1 MKTQAIV
8 NCPPSAKVFGLGAI
22 LLLVLL
28 MAHIVQGQANLDV
41 ATVIAALFSPND
53 SAEHNIVRYLRLPR
67 VALGL
72 FAGAALGMA
81 GTILQTI
88 TRNPLA
94 SPATLGINAGA
105 YLAVTLAVIFAPGLF
120 AISPIFVALS
130 GGLFAAGLAYAI
142 AASAQVTPLR
152 LTLAGVAVSLA
163 LSALTAALQLI
174 YENETSDLFLW
185 GAGSLVQID
194 WSGTQYAAPRI
205 VFGAILLMG
214 MARSL
219 DVLSLGE
226 EVARSLGVKVQF
238 TALVSTLLAVFLAA
252 VVVSVSG
259 PIGFVGLV
267 APHLVKLMGC
277 RKHQVLLPGAALWGA
292 NLLVGADIVAQRVTT
307 NLSELP
313 TGSIT
318 ALVGAPF
325 LIWLACTSQQ
335 LGGNSS
341 AVSASTA
348 GAIVQQKHSRRLPYP
363 VLLVGLIGAL
373 LVIAIAGVLLG
384 NTPIRLE
391 QVINLGPGNESALSQ
406 TVIFNLR
413 LPRLL
418 VAMVA
423 GATLAVSGLLL
434 QGVVRNPLAG
444 PEIVGVTSGAGLGA
458 MLVLVLVP
466 NATSEALS
474 FAASFGAVAAFGLV
488 YLLAWRQGVL
498 PARLAL
504 VGIAVSAFCSAGIN
518 VLVVLAKLRVAQAIV
533 WLSGSTYA
541 RQWDELWR
549 FILFPALLLPI
560 AWLLARRLDI
570 LALGEDVPRIL
581 GMSLQRVRASMI
593 AIAVVLSAA
602 AVSTVGTISFVGL
615 VAPHAGRLLVGPHHR
630 QLVPVV
636 AMLGAIL
643 VGLADIVG
651 RVAIAPREVPSGL
664 VTAMIG
670 APYFLWLILMK
681 RAK

>member
-1 MKTQAIV
+1 MKSLVIV
-8 NCPPSAKVFGLGAI
+8 NGASSAKVFGLGAI
-22 LLLVLL
+22 LLL
-28 MAHIVQGQANLDV
+28 IVFILHLTQGQVSLGI
-41 ATVIAALFSPND
+41 ATVIEAIVSPNQTD
-53 SAEHNIVRYLRLPR
+53 AHNIIRYLRLPR
-67 VALGL
+67 ATLGIV
-72 FAGAALGMA
+72 AGAGLGMA
-81 GTILQTI
+81 GAVLQTI

-120 AISPIFVALS
+120 AISPIIVALT
-130 GGLFAAGLAYAI
+130 GGLFAAILAYAI
-142 AASAQVTPLR
+142 AGSVRATPIR

-163 LSALTAALQLI
+163 LSALTATLQLI

-194 WSGTQYAAPRI
+194 WSGASYAAPRI
-205 VFGAILLMG
+205 GIGAILLIG
-214 MARSL
+214 MAKAL
-219 DVLSLGE
+219 DVLSLGD
-226 EVARSLGVKVQF
+226 EVARSLGNRTDF
-238 TALVSTLLAVFLAA
+238 TRIFSTLLAVFLAA
-252 VVVSVSG
+252 VVVSISG

-277 RKHQVLLPGAALWGA
+277 RKHRLLLPGAALWGA
-292 NLLVGADIVAQRVTT
+292 ILLVGADLVAQRVTT

-325 LIWLACTSQQ
+325 LIWLACTSKQ
-335 LGGNSS
+335 LG
-341 AVSASTA
+341 ADILPVSTA
-348 GAIVQQKHSRRLPYP
+348 QQQPSHHLAYP
-363 VLLVGLIGAL
+363 VLLVSLLVGLI
-373 LVIAIAGVLLG
+373 VIAIVGVLLG
-384 NTPIRLE
+384 NSPVNFAPVLDLLSNN
-391 QVINLGPGNESALSQ
+391 QAALSQ
-406 TVIFNLR
+406 TVILNLR

-458 MLVLVLVP
+458 MLVLVFVP
-466 NATSEALS
+466 NATPEILS
-474 FAASFGAVAAFGLV
+474 LAASFGAIGAFGLV
-488 YLLAWRQGVL
+488 YSLSWQKGVL

-549 FILFPALLLPI
+549 IILLPAFLLPI
-560 AWLLARRLDI
+560 VWLFARRLDV

-593 AIAVVLSAA
+593 AIAVLLSAA

-615 VAPHAGRLLVGPHHR
+615 IAPHAGRLLVGHRHR
-630 QLVPVV
+630 QLIPIV
-636 AMLGAIL
+636 AILGAIL
-643 VGLADIVG
+643 VSLADIVG

-670 APYFLWLILMK
+670 TPYFLWLILSK
-681 RAK
+681 RRNTSS

>member
-1 MKTQAIV
+1 MKRQAII
-8 NCPPSAKVFGLGAI
+8 NFSPSTKVFGLGAI
-22 LLLVLL
+22 LLLVLFIL
-28 MAHIVQGQANLDV
+28 HILQGQANLEIS
-41 ATVIAALFSPND
+41 TVMEAIFSPND
-53 SAEHNIVRYLRLPR
+53 TAAHNIVRYLRLPR
-67 VALGL
+67 VTLGI
-72 FAGAALGMA
+72 FAGAALGIA
-81 GTILQTI
+81 GTVLQTI

-105 YLAVTLAVIFAPGLF
+105 YLAVTLAVIFAPGLL
-120 AISPIFVALS
+120 AISPIFIALI
-130 GGLFAAGLAYAI
+130 GGLCAAILAYAI
-142 AASAQVTPLR
+142 AGSVQVTPIR

-163 LSALTAALQLI
+163 LSAFTAALQLI
-174 YENETSDLFLW
+174 YENETSDLFFW
-185 GAGSLVQID
+185 GAGSLVQVD
-194 WSGTQYAAPRI
+194 WSGTRYAAPRI
-205 VFGAILLMG
+205 IISAILLMG

-219 DVLSLGE
+219 DVLTLGD
-226 EVARSLGVKVQF
+226 EVARSLGARTQF
-238 TALVSTLLAVFLAA
+238 TRLFSTLLAVLLAA
-252 VVVSVSG
+252 TVVSVSG
-259 PIGFVGLV
+259 PIGFIGLV

-277 RKHQVLLPGAALWGA
+277 QKHRVLVPGAALWGA
-292 NLLVGADIVAQRVTT
+292 ILLVGADIVAQRLTT

-325 LIWLACTSQQ
+325 LIWLACTSKQ
-335 LGGNSS
+335 LGGDTTSI
-341 AVSASTA
+341 STL
-348 GAIVQQKHSRRLPYP
+348 QQESSRRFSYP
-363 VLLVGLIGAL
+363 VLLTSCILLLIVITIVGI
-373 LVIAIAGVLLG
+373 LLG
-384 NTPIRLE
+384 TTPITLE
-391 QVINLGPGNESALSQ
+391 QLINLLSGNETFLSQ
-406 TVIFNLR
+406 SVILNLR

-458 MLVLVLVP
+458 MLVLVLAP
-466 NATSEALS
+466 SATPELLS
-474 FAASFGAVAAFGLV
+474 LAASLGAVSAFGLV
-488 YLLAWRQGVL
+488 YLISWQKGVL

-504 VGIAVSAFCSAGIN
+504 VGIAISAFCSAGIN

-549 FILFPALLLPI
+549 LMVLPTVLLPI
-560 AWLLARRLDI
+560 AWLFARRLDI
-570 LALGEDVPRIL
+570 LALGEDIPQLL

-593 AIAVVLSAA
+593 TIAVLLSAA

-615 VAPHAGRLLVGPHHR
+615 IAPHAGRLLVGHRHR

-636 AMLGAIL
+636 AILGAIL
-643 VGLADIVG
+643 VSLADIIG
-651 RVAIAPREVPSGL
+651 RVAIAPREVPSGV

-670 APYFLWLILMK
+670 APYFLWLMVLK
-681 RAK
+681 RAE